1 MTTQRTGK
9 RPHSAYREKPKRPAD
24 RRRVPRAILICVGLL
39 ATAPVAFPHAQVDR
53 IGRKVTGVV
62 VAAATQQPVPNARVG
77 YEETGQPPQ
86 TTVTDA
92 KGAFELPAG
101 RVGVVTVTARNF
113 GTARRRWPPH
123 RGSRLRIELVPPAIV
138 TGTVT
143 DLATGRLLPAVVTVR
158 VRHADNFVSHTARA
172 RRGTFRIDDLPP
184 GPGLVTTR
192 STGFAPSIGSITVEG
207 GKERDTRI
215 GLLLEAQATGQ
226 VVDRAGAPVAGAF
239 VKAKYVRLAGGRIL
253 RSFVGGN
260 PFTGS
265 DGTPVL
271 ATTHRQPTLI
281 TTPVTGTPK
290 YRDRTA
296 GPSMVARPIR
306 DRRAVRAGAEGLSPP
321 LVATIWNSGR
331 WIKRAATTVSE
342 T

>member
-9 RPHSAYREKPKRPAD
+9 RPHSAYREKPERPAD

-158 VRHADNFVSHTARA
+158 VR
-172 RRGTFRIDDLPP
+172 
-184 GPGLVTTR
+184 
-192 STGFAPSIGSITVEG
+192 
-207 GKERDTRI
+207 
-215 GLLLEAQATGQ
+215 
-226 VVDRAGAPVAGAF
+226 
-239 VKAKYVRLAGGRIL
+239 
-253 RSFVGGN
+253 
-260 PFTGS
+260 
-265 DGTPVL
+265 
-271 ATTHRQPTLI
+271 
-281 TTPVTGTPK
+281 
-290 YRDRTA
+290 
-296 GPSMVARPIR
+296 
-306 DRRAVRAGAEGLSPP
+306 
-321 LVATIWNSGR
+321 NSGR
-331 WIKRAATTVSE
+331 SIRRAATTSSE